1 MDWFFQAFFDFAF
14 GFFQQHLLS
23 LTQEIIQVVL
33 SVSDDFWGNPI
44 ILYLLSFSS
53 WINGVVLAVS
63 LLFLIFDIV
72 EEAGGRGV
80 DWGMVFGNL
89 FKALVF
95 VFCNRWLALL
105 TMYLGNMLVENIDL
119 RAGLLDLQG
128 NLGQMIG
135 KTVSGILAP
144 VTLILL
150 LIVSGIFF
158 VVALRRFGAMLL
170 HIFTSAFY
178 SADIVRGDTT
188 KMGEWLRQM
197 VAISCT
203 FVFQYLFYYLGVLFT
218 SNGNYIMGIT
228 FWICVPMV
236 SRTLQRYGYSTG
248 TSGTLS
254 AVGRIAGQGL
264 SRMILK

>member
-14 GFFQQHLLS
+14 GFFQQQIMGLAQS
-23 LTQEIIQVVL
+23 IIEIVL
-33 SVSDDFWGNPI
+33 SISDEFWGNPI
-44 ILYLLSFSS
+44 IVYLLNFSS
-53 WINGVVLAVS
+53 WINGLVLAVS
-63 LLFLIFDIV
+63 LLFLLFDIV

-80 DWGMVFGNL
+80 DWSMVFGNL

-95 VFCNRWLALL
+95 VFSCRWLALL
-105 TMYLGNMLVENIDL
+105 AMHLGNVIVESIDL

-128 NLGQMIG
+128 NIGQLIG
-135 KTVSGILAP
+135 KTISNTFGFVTIILVLVS
-144 VTLILL
+144 
-150 LIVSGIFF
+150 SGIFF

-178 SADIVRGDTT
+178 ITDIVRGDTT

-218 SNGNYIMGIT
+218 SNGNFVMGST
-228 FWICVPMV
+228 FWLCIPMV
-236 SRTLQRYGYSTG
+236 SKTLQRFGYSTG
-248 TSGTLS
+248 TSGILS
-254 AVGRIAGQGL
+254 AAGRMAGQGL
-264 SRMILK
+264 SRMVFK